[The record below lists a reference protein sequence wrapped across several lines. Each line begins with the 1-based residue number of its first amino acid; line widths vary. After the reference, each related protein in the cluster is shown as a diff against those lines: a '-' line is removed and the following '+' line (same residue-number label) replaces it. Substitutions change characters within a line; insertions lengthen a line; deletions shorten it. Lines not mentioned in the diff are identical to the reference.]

1 MSGFVDGIDYEKMGG
16 KGLGEACAEPF
27 RNFPTLFKRSLQEQ
41 GGSKFQLAFKWIV
54 PGLATAFFAYVC
66 MCLLHVATYYYVN
79 EMIAWEKTY
88 EVKQRATV
96 FSNVSFSFGVHPS
109 DASFGSLNDP
119 VETALGFKAIKIT
132 VLDYVAAMFPCVWFV
147 MTVLKCDLKLWAKA
161 MVCNSLLFLM
171 KGLLGAMTTVPDSIG
186 WDLCKARLTPVG
198 VEWMSQERSFG
209 ELLLSIFF
217 GMEALGV
224 HGTHLRWCA
233 DMVYSGHTF
242 MNCLYALAL
251 YECTRIWLQDVKH
264 GPQRVLPLV
273 AVVIVV
279 VLQQVCEI
287 YCILVSRT
295 HYTMDV
301 FLAVVMTFLVYTNG
315 VISVTAKAW
324 AKFKV
329 PLKDRQGQL
338 PSSGGDVLVPICC
351 LPFSCFGLGGRR
363 EHLFSNQE
371 LYLLIKHV
379 KKNSHFSEEEILAEL
394 ADDMRWN
401 EGVCNKEFAEMVS
414 PIVAKL
420 RLHGRS
426 QTDPFAYHPGNS

>member
-363 EHLFSNQE
+363 EHLFSDGE
-371 LYLLIKHV
+371 LYRLIEYAKQSGN
-379 KKNSHFSEEEILAEL
+379 KSTTEILAEM
-394 ADDMRWN
+394 DMRYN
-401 EGVCNKEFAEMVS
+401 EGVSRQE
-414 PIVAKL
+414 VASVMSSLKIPTF
-420 RLHGRS
+420 HHA
-426 QTDPFAYHPGNS
+426 QTAPSL